1 MLLNSRSDHW
11 IVAIRACEKIEIA
24 AKTLLV
30 MDVLDTA
37 IQEKAKHFNVAL
49 DGRAGARP

>member
-1 MLLNSRSDHW
+1 VKKSKSR
-11 IVAIRACEKIEIA
+11 R
-24 AKTLLV
+24 KTLLV
-30 MDVLDTA
+30 MAVLDTA